1 MSMHL
6 VGPYMTTTSYK
17 KRKAK
22 KKSKKQLE
30 ADAKHEKWLRKMNAH
45 PEQIARKKETYG
57 SDIPI
62 RSIPDYSSDRTSLP
76 TSDVIP
82 GGSTARSER
91 QIYSGERRLLG
102 IATMHK
108 SNMVPVF
115 DSKDAKDIARMRRN

>member
-22 KKSKKQLE
+22 NKTKKMLDAE
-30 ADAKHEKWLRKMNAH
+30 AKHDKWLRKMNAH
-45 PEQIARKKETYG
+45 PEQIAESKKKNVG
-57 SDIPI
+57 VSI
-62 RSIPDYSSDRTSLP
+62 RSVPDYSTSGNTIP

-82 GGSTARSER
+82 GGSTAPQER
-91 QIYSGERRLLG
+91 LVYSGERRLLG
-102 IATMHK
+102 VATMHK

-115 DSKDAKDIARMRRN
+115 DTKDAKDIARMRRG

>member
-6 VGPYMTTTSYK
+6 VGPYMTTTNYK

-22 KKSKKQLE
+22 NKTKKMLE
-30 ADAKHEKWLRKMNAH
+30 AEAKHEKWLRKMNAH
-45 PEQIARKKETYG
+45 PEQIAKNKEKNANV
-57 SDIPI
+57 
-62 RSIPDYSSDRTSLP
+62 SILCVPDYSSDSSSLP

-82 GGSTARSER
+82 GGSTAPAER

-102 IATMHK
+102 VATMHK

-115 DSKDAKDIARMRRN
+115 DSKDAKDIAQMRRN

>member
-22 KKSKKQLE
+22 NKTKKMLE
-30 ADAKHEKWLRKMNAH
+30 AEAKHNKWLRKMNAH
-45 PEQIARKKETYG
+45 PEQIAESKKKNVG
-57 SDIPI
+57 VSI
-62 RSIPDYSSDRTSLP
+62 RSVPDYSTSGNTIP

-82 GGSTARSER
+82 GGSTAPQER
-91 QIYSGERRLLG
+91 LVYSGERRLLG
-102 IATMHK
+102 VATMHK

-115 DSKDAKDIARMRRN
+115 DTKDAKDIARMRRG

>member
-22 KKSKKQLE
+22 KKTQKQIE
-30 ADAKHEKWLRKMNAH
+30 AEAKHEKWLRKMNAH
-45 PEQIARKKETYG
+45 PEQIARNKEKNVNV
-57 SDIPI
+57 
-62 RSIPDYSSDRTSLP
+62 SILSKPDYSSDRSTIP

-82 GGSTARSER
+82 GGSTAQKER
-91 QIYSGERRLLG
+91 QVYSGERRLLG

-115 DSKDAKDIARMRRN
+115 DSKDAKDIAKMRRG

>member
-1 MSMHL
+1 MHL

-22 KKSKKQLE
+22 KKTQRQIE
-30 ADAKHEKWLRKMNAH
+30 ADARHEKWLRKMNAH
-45 PEQIARKKETYG
+45 PEQIARNKEKNANV
-57 SDIPI
+57 
-62 RSIPDYSSDRTSLP
+62 SILSVPNYSSDRSTIP

-82 GGSTARSER
+82 GGSTAQKER
-91 QIYSGERRLLG
+91 QVYSGERRLLG

-115 DSKDAKDIARMRRN
+115 DSKDAKDIAKMRRN

>member
-22 KKSKKQLE
+22 NKTKKMLE
-30 ADAKHEKWLRKMNAH
+30 AEAKHDKWLRKMNAH
-45 PEQIARKKETYG
+45 PEQIAESKKKNANV
-57 SDIPI
+57 
-62 RSIPDYSSDRTSLP
+62 SILSVPDYRSSGNSIP

-82 GGSTARSER
+82 GGSTGPKER
-91 QIYSGERRLLG
+91 LVYSGERRLLG
-102 IATMHK
+102 VATMHK

-115 DSKDAKDIARMRRN
+115 DREDAKDIAQMRRN

>member
-22 KKSKKQLE
+22 KKTQKQIE
-30 ADAKHEKWLRKMNAH
+30 AEAKHEKWLRKMNAH
-45 PEQIARKKETYG
+45 PEQIARNKEKNVNV
-57 SDIPI
+57 
-62 RSIPDYSSDRTSLP
+62 SILSKPDYSSDRSTIP

-82 GGSTARSER
+82 GGSTAQKER
-91 QIYSGERRLLG
+91 LVYSGERRLLG

-115 DSKDAKDIARMRRN
+115 DSKDAKDIAKMRRG

>member
-22 KKSKKQLE
+22 NKTKKMLE
-30 ADAKHEKWLRKMNAH
+30 AEAKHDKWLRKMNAH
-45 PEQIARKKETYG
+45 PEQIAESKKKNANV
-57 SDIPI
+57 
-62 RSIPDYSSDRTSLP
+62 SILSVPDYRSSGNSIP

-82 GGSTARSER
+82 GGSTGPKER
-91 QIYSGERRLLG
+91 LVYSGERRLLG
-102 IATMHK
+102 VATMHK

-115 DSKDAKDIARMRRN
+115 DTKDAKDIAQMRRN

>member
-1 MSMHL
+1 MHL
-6 VGPYMTTTSYK
+6 VRGMTTTNFK
-17 KRKAK
+17 KRKTK
-22 KKSKKQLE
+22 NKSKKQLE

-45 PEQIARKKETYG
+45 PDQIKENKKKNAG
-57 SDIPI
+57 VSI
-62 RSIPDYSSDRTSLP
+62 RSIPDYRSVGNSIP

-82 GGSTARSER
+82 GGSTAPAER

-102 IATMHK
+102 VATMHK

>member
-22 KKSKKQLE
+22 NKTKKMLE
-30 ADAKHEKWLRKMNAH
+30 AEAKHDKWLRKMNAH
-45 PEQIARKKETYG
+45 PEQIAESKKKNAN
-57 SDIPI
+57 I
-62 RSIPDYSSDRTSLP
+62 SILSVPDYSSSGNSIP

-82 GGSTARSER
+82 GGSTAPAER

-102 IATMHK
+102 VATMHK

-115 DSKDAKDIARMRRN
+115 DTKDAKDIARMRRN

>member
-22 KKSKKQLE
+22 NKTKKMLE
-30 ADAKHEKWLRKMNAH
+30 AEAKHDKWLRKMNAH
-45 PEQIARKKETYG
+45 PEQIAKNKEKNANV
-57 SDIPI
+57 
-62 RSIPDYSSDRTSLP
+62 SILSVPDYRSDSSAIP

-82 GGSTARSER
+82 GGSTAQKER
-91 QIYSGERRLLG
+91 QVYSGERRLLG

-115 DSKDAKDIARMRRN
+115 DSKDAKDIAKMRRG

>member
-22 KKSKKQLE
+22 KKTQRQIE
-30 ADAKHEKWLRKMNAH
+30 ADARHEKWLRKMNAH
-45 PEQIARKKETYG
+45 PEQIARNKEKNANV
-57 SDIPI
+57 
-62 RSIPDYSSDRTSLP
+62 SILSVPNYSSDSPTIP

-82 GGSTARSER
+82 GGSTAQKER
-91 QIYSGERRLLG
+91 QVYSGERRLLG

-115 DSKDAKDIARMRRN
+115 DSKDAKDIAKMRRN

>member
-22 KKSKKQLE
+22 KKTQKQKE
-30 ADAKHEKWLRKMNAH
+30 ADARHEKWLRKMNAH
-45 PEQIARKKETYG
+45 PEQIARNKEKNAN
-57 SDIPI
+57 IPI
-62 RSIPDYSSDRTSLP
+62 LSVPDYSSDRNSIP

-82 GGSTARSER
+82 GGSTAPKER
-91 QIYSGERRLLG
+91 LVYSGERRLLG
-102 IATMHK
+102 VATMHK

>member
-22 KKSKKQLE
+22 KKTQKQIE
-30 ADAKHEKWLRKMNAH
+30 ADARHEKWLRKMNAH
-45 PEQIARKKETYG
+45 PEQIARNKEKNAN
-57 SDIPI
+57 I
-62 RSIPDYSSDRTSLP
+62 SILSVPDYRTSGNSVP

-82 GGSTARSER
+82 GGSTAPAER

-102 IATMHK
+102 VATMHK

-115 DSKDAKDIARMRRN
+115 DTKDAKDIARMRRG

>member
-22 KKSKKQLE
+22 KKTQKQIE
-30 ADAKHEKWLRKMNAH
+30 AEARHEKWLRKMNAH
-45 PEQIARKKETYG
+45 PEQVARNKEKNAN
-57 SDIPI
+57 I
-62 RSIPDYSSDRTSLP
+62 SILSVPDYRSSGNSIP

-82 GGSTARSER
+82 GGSTAPAER
-91 QIYSGERRLLG
+91 QVYSGERRLLG
-102 IATMHK
+102 VATMHK

>member
-6 VGPYMTTTSYK
+6 VGPWMTTTNYK
-17 KRKAK
+17 KRKQKGRTK
-22 KKSKKQLE
+22 KDIE
-30 ADAKHEKWLRKMNAH
+30 AQRYHDKWLRKMGAH
-45 PEQIARKKETYG
+45 PDQILENKKKNAGVTVL
-57 SDIPI
+57 SV
-62 RSIPDYSSDRTSLP
+62 PDYSTSGNSIP

-82 GGSTARSER
+82 GGSTAHQER

-102 IATMHK
+102 VAVMHK